1 MADNSEL
8 AAHKAA
14 SFETVKSI
22 AITLLFLICA
32 WLYNAQQ
39 RTEERIY
46 QLSATA
52 LTDAKGQQMEQRISA
67 SIETRFADL
76 SSRLDLLLQIVRQ
89 NNGNSDKR

>member
-1 MADNSEL
+1 MADNDQL
-8 AAHKAA
+8 ASHQKA
-14 SFETVKSI
+14 SYETVKSI
-22 AITLLFLICA
+22 AITLLFLICG

-52 LTDAKGQQMEQRISA
+52 LTDQKGQQMEQRISA

-76 SSRLDLLLQIVRQ
+76 SSRLDLLLRLVQQ
-89 NNGNSDKR
+89 GNNSEKR